1 MGAAGPGGGSGAGK
15 RQAEEA
21 AGWSGRGS
29 SGSGGGSG
37 AGKRQAEAVGESS
50 GSGGCAPPRGVWG
63 DGSPQEQGGSGGDRS
78 HRGVRVGTSGW
89 QYRDWRGTFYPPDVP
104 QRRWL
109 EYYASQFATVE
120 NNGTFYRL
128 PPRETFAGWRE
139 RVGDDFVMTIKA
151 SRYLTHV
158 RRLRDPAEPVRRL
171 LDAAAGLGDRHPWVG
186 PVLLQLPPDLQA
198 APQLLDECL
207 GQFPAE
213 IRVAVEPRH
222 ESWWTGDVRDVLAAR
237 NAALCWADRKGS
249 HGHPAVADGRL
260 GLPAVPR
267 RRRRALA
274 ALPRVVAAVLGGP
287 DRGDLAPK
295 DQEPQKPQEAEGLD
309 VYVYFN
315 NDQGGAAPR
324 DGAAF
329 AAAVARHG
337 SPP

>member
-1 MGAAGPGGGSGAGK
+1 MIL
-15 RQAEEA
+15 
-21 AGWSGRGS
+21 
-29 SGSGGGSG
+29 
-37 AGKRQAEAVGESS
+37 
-50 GSGGCAPPRGVWG
+50 
-63 DGSPQEQGGSGGDRS
+63 
-78 HRGVRVGTSGW
+78 VGTSGW

-139 RVGDDFVMTIKA
+139 RVGDDFVMTVKA

-171 LDAAAGLGDRHPWVG
+171 LDAAAGLGGRPPWVG
-186 PVLLQLPPDLQA
+186 PVLLQLPPDLQG
-198 APQLLDECL
+198 APHLLDECL
-207 GQFPAE
+207 GHFPPE

-237 NAALCWADRKGS
+237 NAALCWADRKGATVT
-249 HGHPAVADGRL
+249 PLWRTADWGYLRFHE
-260 GLPAVPR
+260 GDGAPWPR
-267 RRRRALA
+267 YRESSLQSWADRIA
-274 ALPRVVAAVLGGP
+274 ATWP
-287 DRGDLAPK
+287 
-295 DQEPQKPQEAEGLD
+295 QEPQEAEGLD

-324 DGAAF
+324 DAAAF
-329 AAAVARHG
+329 AAAVARQ
-337 SPP
+337 PRAPE

>member
-1 MGAAGPGGGSGAGK
+1 MGAAG
-15 RQAEEA
+15 
-21 AGWSGRGS
+21 
-29 SGSGGGSG
+29 SGG
-37 AGKRQAEAVGESS
+37 V
-50 GSGGCAPPRGVWG
+50 PPGRVL
-63 DGSPQEQGGSGGDRS
+63 
-78 HRGVRVGTSGW
+78 VGTSGW

-237 NAALCWADRKGS
+237 NAALCWADRKGATVT
-249 HGHPAVADGRL
+249 PLWRTADWGYLRFHE
-260 GLPAVPR
+260 GDGAPWPR
-267 RRRRALA
+267 YRASSLQSWADRIA
-274 ALPRVVAAVLGGP
+274 ATWT
-287 DRGDLAPK
+287 
-295 DQEPQKPQEAEGLD
+295 QEPQEPQEAEGLD

-337 SPP
+337 RPP

>member
-1 MGAAGPGGGSGAGK
+1 M
-15 RQAEEA
+15 R
-21 AGWSGRGS
+21 S
-29 SGSGGGSG
+29 SGSGG
-37 AGKRQAEAVGESS
+37 R
-50 GSGGCAPPRGVWG
+50 APPRGVWG
-63 DGSPQEQGGSGGDRS
+63 DGSPQERGGLGGSS
-78 HRGVRVGTSGW
+78 PRGSTVLIGTSGW
-89 QYRDWRGTFYPPDVP
+89 QYRDWRGTFYPPNVP

-128 PPRETFAGWRE
+128 PPRETFAAWRE
-139 RVGDDFVMTIKA
+139 RVGDDFVMTVKA

-171 LDAAAGLGDRHPWVG
+171 LDAAAGLGDRQPWVG

-207 GQFPAE
+207 GQFPPE

-222 ESWWTGDVRDVLAAR
+222 ESWWTADVRDVLAAKH
-237 NAALCWADRKGS
+237 AALCWADRKGATVT
-249 HGHPAVADGRL
+249 PLWRTADWGYLRFHE
-260 GLPAVPR
+260 GDGAPWPR
-267 RRRRALA
+267 YRESTLQSWADRIA
-274 ALPRVVAAVLGGP
+274 ATWPR
-287 DRGDLAPK
+287 
-295 DQEPQKPQEAEGLD
+295 EAEGLN

-329 AAAVARHG
+329 AAAVARH
-337 SPP
+337 PRAP